1 MRHHTYTNPERKFM
15 TPLSLHRLTAA
26 GVTVGATALIVSC
39 TATGPVEHGKVI
51 DKRSKAAR
59 TEMVTEGVYNCRPAT
74 TRAARSSLVTGRGGG
89 KGGGKKGG
97 KSDGGDS
104 GLVGGLFG
112 AGSDSKPAKKPGK
125 NGTAT
130 RPSTKPQS
138 PSPQPRRDCTKVG
151 ERKVPKLHPG
161 RYELHI
167 KAEDGRTAWKRV
179 TADVYNRTKKGDAV

>member
-1 MRHHTYTNPERKFM
+1 MNPI
-15 TPLSLHRLTAA
+15 SLHRLTVA
-26 GVTVGATALIVSC
+26 GVTVGAAALIVSC
-39 TATGPVEHGKVI
+39 TATGPTGPVEHGKVI
-51 DKRSKAAR
+51 DKRSKAPR
-59 TEMVTEGVYNCRPAT
+59 TETVTEDIYNCRATT
-74 TRAARSSLVTGRGGG
+74 TRAARSSLVTGKGGGG

-112 AGSDSKPAKKPGK
+112 GGSDSKPAKKPGG
-125 NGTAT
+125 NGTDT
-130 RPSTKPQS
+130 RPSAKPQS

-179 TADVYNRTKKGDAV
+179 TADLYNRTKKGDTV

>member
-1 MRHHTYTNPERKFM
+1 MNPI
-15 TPLSLHRLTAA
+15 SLHRLTVA
-26 GVTVGATALIVSC
+26 GVTVGAAALIVSC
-39 TATGPVEHGKVI
+39 TATGPTGPVEHGKVI
-51 DKRSKAAR
+51 DKRSKAPR
-59 TEMVTEGVYNCRPAT
+59 TEMVTEDVYNCRATT
-74 TRAARSSLVTGRGGG
+74 TRAARSGLVTGKGGGG

-104 GLVGGLFG
+104 GLVGSLFG
-112 AGSDSKPAKKPGK
+112 GGSDSKPAKKPGG
-125 NGTAT
+125 NGADT
-130 RPSTKPQS
+130 RPSAKPQS

-179 TADVYNRTKKGDAV
+179 TVDVYNRTKKGDAV